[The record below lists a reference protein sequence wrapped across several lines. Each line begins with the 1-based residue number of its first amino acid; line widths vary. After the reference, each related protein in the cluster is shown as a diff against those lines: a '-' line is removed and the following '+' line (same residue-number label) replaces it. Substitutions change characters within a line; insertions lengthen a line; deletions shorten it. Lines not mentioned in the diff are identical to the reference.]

1 MVGEKFGKLL
11 VIKEIFKNKNGHIKF
26 LCQCDCGNTC
36 EVFGTHLRQQKI
48 VSCKCKN
55 KLNGVS
61 SDMWYKIINSG
72 IKTRVKR
79 NGLEINIT
87 KEYVNKLYLL
97 QNGKCKLSGVEIT
110 LPKTWRDRTYS
121 ASLDRIDSNKG
132 YVIGNVQWVH
142 KDINFMRG
150 GLSIMEFIIF
160 CRQVVKNN
168 ANFNITDINFDDV
181 QFSGKRKYFGS
192 TGLNYVTNTTADVK
206 INTIN

>member
-1 MVGEKFGKLL
+1 MKKIEMVGEKFGKLL

-142 KDINFMRG
+142 KHINVMKNTFPEEM
-150 GLSIMEFIIF
+150 FIFLCKKVSEQNEYGKITSNEI
-160 CRQVVKNN
+160 NN
-168 ANFNITDINFDDV
+168 F
-181 QFSGKRKYFGS
+181 KW
-192 TGLNYVTNTTADVK
+192 GLNDKYK
-206 INTIN
+206 